1 MNTKFVKID
10 SPMETKNEN
19 KTKSSYAYSTFKTIA
34 LVIIIGV
41 SFGILMSIVSNAFV
55 IGVDFLFETRYYFSF
70 LDFSLFGKRL
80 SPTPLITLLF
90 AVFVILF
97 IRRIFSI
104 SRWHGPADSIYAAH
118 RTDNELDVKAGLGS
132 TIAAFVSAG
141 SGASVG
147 QYGPLVHFG
156 ATVGSYVRTLTN
168 GKIST
173 DVFIGCGVAGAIAAG
188 FNAPIAGTIF
198 ACETIL
204 RHFSLRA
211 VAPVAITSITS
222 AGISQIFFGNVNTF
236 SMTGINPDLM
246 FLLPLALLTG
256 PIFGILSIIYMVTL
270 RKTSEVARDLKW
282 PPIKLLITAALL
294 TGITGMFLPEILG
307 LGIEHIENILN
318 DGFQVHYLFFLL
330 IGKLII
336 TSVCIGFGMFG
347 GIFSPALFIGA
358 AGGALFTKVAALI
371 GGATVATAVGPGLI
385 ICGMAALSSTVVGTP
400 IAGVLIMLELT
411 MSYELALAAMLSVV
425 TSSLVAHLLFGH
437 SFFDRQLLDRGI
449 DITQGRSQIEMMEL
463 SVRQLATSDY
473 VSLSKDTIAEDAI
486 KAMTKAEVSE
496 AYIVTKEQQFF
507 GKISLHGLLKIKKNN
522 PVTDALIQKP
532 IIIKHDASLQQSI
545 EIASKFVGE
554 SIPVVNTET
563 KEMLG
568 VISEADLFQSY
579 LLTQNKIID
588 LEKK

>member
-1 MNTKFVKID
+1 MIAKK
-10 SPMETKNEN
+10 EN
-19 KTKSSYAYSTFKTIA
+19 QTRRPLALSTIKAIA
-34 LVIIIGV
+34 LVMITGI

-55 IGVDFLFETRYYFSF
+55 IGVDFLFNLRHNFSF
-70 LDFSLFGKRL
+70 IDFFLFGKKI
-80 SPTPLITLLF
+80 SPTPLITLLV
-90 AVFVILF
+90 AVFVILI

-118 RTDNELDVKAGLGS
+118 RTDNELDIKAGFGS
-132 TIAAFVSAG
+132 TIAAFISAG

-168 GKIST
+168 GRIST

-236 SMTGINPDLM
+236 SLSGISPDLM

-256 PIFGILSIIYMVTL
+256 PIFGLLSIFYMISL
-270 RKTSEVARDLKW
+270 RKTAEIAKHLKW
-282 PPIKLLITAALL
+282 SPLKLLISAALI
-294 TGITGMFLPEILG
+294 TGVTGMFLPEILG

-318 DGFQVHYLFFLL
+318 NGFNVNYLFLLL

-358 AGGALFTKVAALI
+358 AAGALFTKVATLV
-371 GGATVATAVGPGLI
+371 GGAAVGAAIGPGLI
-385 ICGMAALSSTVVGTP
+385 ICGMAAISSTVVGTP

-437 SFFDRQLLDRGI
+437 SFFDKQLLDRGI
-449 DITQGRSQIEMMEL
+449 DISQGRSQIEMMEQP
-463 SVRQLATSDY
+463 VKNLATNDY
-473 VSLSKDTIAEDAI
+473 VSLLEDTTVKDAI
-486 KAMTKAEVSE
+486 QLMTKFEASE
-496 AYIVTKEQQFF
+496 AYVVSKTQQFI
-507 GKISLHGLLKIKKNN
+507 GKVSLHGLLKIKIKSSINKAFIN
-522 PVTDALIQKP
+522 DP
-532 IIIKHDASLQQSI
+532 ITIRHDASLQQSI
-545 EIASKFVGE
+545 EIASEFVGE
-554 SIPVVNTET
+554 SIPVVNCET
-563 KEMLG
+563 KEMHG
-568 VISEADLFQSY
+568 VLSEANLFQAY
-579 LLTQNKIID
+579 LATQNKITD

>member
-1 MNTKFVKID
+1 MIAKKENQTKL
-10 SPMETKNEN
+10 PL
-19 KTKSSYAYSTFKTIA
+19 ALSTIKAIA
-34 LVIIIGV
+34 LVMITGI

-55 IGVDFLFETRYYFSF
+55 IGVDFLFNLRHNFSF
-70 LDFSLFGKRL
+70 LDFFLFGKKI
-80 SPTPLITLLF
+80 SPTPLITLLV
-90 AVFVILF
+90 AVFLILI

-118 RTDNELDVKAGLGS
+118 RTDNELDVKAGFGS
-132 TIAAFVSAG
+132 TIAAFISAG

-168 GKIST
+168 GRIST

-236 SMTGINPDLM
+236 SLSGFSPDLM

-256 PIFGILSIIYMVTL
+256 PIFGLLSILYMNSL
-270 RKTSEVARDLKW
+270 RKTAEVAKNLKW
-282 PPIKLLITAALL
+282 SPLKLLISAALI
-294 TGITGMFLPEILG
+294 TGFTGMFLPEILG

-318 DGFQVHYLFFLL
+318 DGFGVNYLFLLL

-358 AGGALFTKVAALI
+358 AGGALFTKVAILV
-371 GGATVATAVGPGLI
+371 GGATVGSAIGPGLI
-385 ICGMAALSSTVVGTP
+385 ICGMAAISSTVVGTP

-437 SFFDRQLLDRGI
+437 SFFDKQLLDRGI
-449 DITQGRSQIEMMEL
+449 DISQGRSQIEMMEQ
-463 SVRQLATSDY
+463 SVKNLATNDY
-473 VSLSKDTIAEDAI
+473 VSLTENTSVKNAI
-486 KAMTKAEVSE
+486 QLMTKFEASE
-496 AYIVTKEQQFF
+496 AYVVSKTKQFI
-507 GKISLHGLLKIKKNN
+507 GKVSLHGMLNLKVTESIKEAFIS
-522 PVTDALIQKP
+522 DP
-532 IIIKHDASLQQSI
+532 IIIRHDASLQQSI
-545 EIASKFVGE
+545 EIASEFVGE
-554 SIPVVNTET
+554 SIPVVNNET

-568 VISEADLFQSY
+568 VLSEADLFQAY
-579 LLTQNKIID
+579 LATQDKIID

>member
-1 MNTKFVKID
+1 MSVK
-10 SPMETKNEN
+10 PANHKNRSAAF
-19 KTKSSYAYSTFKTIA
+19 TTLQAIA
-34 LVIIIGV
+34 LVMITGI

-55 IGVDFLFETRYYFSF
+55 IGVDWLFNTRHYFNF
-70 LDFSLFGKRL
+70 LDFSFFGKQL
-80 SPTPLITLLF
+80 SPTPLITLLC

-118 RTDNELDVKAGLGS
+118 RTDNELDVKAGFGS

-156 ATVGSYVRTLTN
+156 ATVGSYIRTLTN

-236 SMTGINPDLM
+236 SMSGITPDLM

-256 PIFGILSIIYMVTL
+256 PIFGVLSIIYMVTL

-282 PPIKLLITAALL
+282 SPMKLLITAALI

-318 DGFQVHYLFFLL
+318 DGFPVHYLFFLL

-358 AGGALFTKVAALI
+358 AGGALFTKVATLI
-371 GGATVATAVGPGLI
+371 GGAAVATAIGPGLI

-449 DITQGRSQIEMMEL
+449 DISQGRSQIEMMEL
-463 SVRQLATSDY
+463 SVKQLATSDY
-473 VSLSKDTIAEDAI
+473 VSLSQDTIAEDAI
-486 KAMTKAEVSE
+486 KTMTKSEVSE
-496 AYIVTKEQQFF
+496 AYIIT
-507 GKISLHGLLKIKKNN
+507 KNN
-522 PVTDALIQKP
+522 NFLAK
-532 IIIKHDASLQQSI
+532 
-545 EIASKFVGE
+545 
-554 SIPVVNTET
+554 
-563 KEMLG
+563 
-568 VISEADLFQSY
+568 
-579 LLTQNKIID
+579 
-588 LEKK
+588 